1 MLLDFWKGEGIIS
14 FNVTSTVNETV
25 HEIEEIKTTYVG
37 TVNVEDF
44 VFDEKA
50 WKSGY
55 ALYFYGDINL
65 NKPYT
70 GHIYT
75 NYMYKRC
82 VTLQDID
89 NTSSNN
95 CKIKYSLGESI
106 DIKTYDMNELS
117 RKMTITEWQSS
128 NYQYGN
134 EITSYYNNIDYDK
147 VNRLSKLCQSY
158 IKTKLE
164 IFKKYIEVFT
174 EDFQSKCTN

>member
-1 MLLDFWKGEGIIS
+1 
-14 FNVTSTVNETV
+14 
-25 HEIEEIKTTYVG
+25 
-37 TVNVEDF
+37 
-44 VFDEKA
+44 
-50 WKSGY
+50 
-55 ALYFYGDINL
+55 
-65 NKPYT
+65 
-70 GHIYT
+70 
-75 NYMYKRC
+75 MYKRC